1 MKLTNKELLNI
12 NGGAIT
18 ATMLNAFSRA
28 ATTLLKIGQ
37 TIGSS
42 IRRAFTRS
50 YC

>member
-12 NGGAIT
+12 NGGALS
-18 ATMLNAFSRA
+18 ATMMNALSRA

-42 IRRAFTRS
+42 IRRFITGS